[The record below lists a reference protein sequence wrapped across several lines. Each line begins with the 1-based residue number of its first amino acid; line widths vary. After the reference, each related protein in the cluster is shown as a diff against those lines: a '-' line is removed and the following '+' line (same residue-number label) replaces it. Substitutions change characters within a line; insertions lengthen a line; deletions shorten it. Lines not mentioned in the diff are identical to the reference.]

1 MERDGFADGLETIIE
16 RAAIDDLQVL
26 YHERDHD
33 LRSVLKLS
41 HAAGAHALGRNATV
55 ITARDVRGALSRP
68 AR

>member
-1 MERDGFADGLETIIE
+1 
-16 RAAIDDLQVL
+16 
-26 YHERDHD
+26 
-33 LRSVLKLS
+33 VLKLA